1 MSESNEIIKFV
12 PCSIDNVCD
21 IEEWL
26 DALSKEGY
34 LLKSQTI
41 NLLAGIFYLEPDKRR
56 YYHHVVAG
64 EKTKKK
70 DIFENDRITIEK
82 YTEKGMEFL
91 GKTCGYY
98 FFRTDQLS
106 VIERVCAPTEK
117 KRKLNLIFHGI
128 MTIIMICVFSAV
140 LFHGLSI
147 YNYNMFANILAEVM
161 GLLLVVIVLVL
172 GVEVYG
178 AFEDLKIPEKM
189 KPTYQRKLK
198 LQTPELELTYKA
210 MLLILILSFVV
221 LILMQDLMLGVVYK

>member
-1 MSESNEIIKFV
+1 MSENNEIIKFL

-21 IEEWL
+21 VEEWL
-26 DALSKEGY
+26 DVLSTQGY

-70 DIFENDRITIEK
+70 DIFENDRITVEK
-82 YTEKGMEFL
+82 YTSQGLEFL

-106 VIERVCAPTEK
+106 VIEKVCEPTEK
-117 KRKLNLIFHGI
+117 KRKLNLIYHGI
-128 MTIIMICVFSAV
+128 MTIIMICIFSGV
-140 LFHGLSI
+140 LFHGLNV
-147 YNYNMFANILAEVM
+147 YNYNTFAKIMAEVM

-178 AFEDLKIPEKM
+178 AYEDLKNPDKM
-189 KPTYQRKLK
+189 KPAYQRKLN

-221 LILMQDLMLGVVYK
+221 LILMQDLMLGVIYK